1 MAASPQLVSVVALAV
16 AGVAVA
22 SALWCWRALAL
33 ARRERAAMEDRL
45 KRERAQQAAADAAAR
60 ASLEA
65 ERELVGLKAR
75 FVSLVSHEFRTP
87 LGIIMSAVELLKNY
101 RDRLPAE
108 KQLELLEDI
117 LGSTRRM
124 SSLMEQ
130 VLLLGRVDAGKI
142 AVQPVPVDLPDLLA
156 RIADEQRSATG
167 ARCPILVTTEGDLDA
182 ARADVSLL
190 RHVVSNLVSNAV
202 KYSPDGAEVR
212 ISLRREAGLAR
223 FEIVDRGI
231 GIPEADQARLFEAF
245 HRAGNVGEIPG
256 SGLGLLIVKRC
267 VELHAGRIELRSRVG
282 EGTTFVVVLPLF
294 GVGGQ
299 APAEAERAPRSMAS
313 RIVA

>member
-1 MAASPQLVSVVALAV
+1 MAASPHLVSLGAVTV
-16 AGVAVA
+16 AGLAVA
-22 SALWCWRALAL
+22 SAIWCWRSLLL
-33 ARRERAAMEDRL
+33 ARRERAAMAEML
-45 KRERAQQAAADAAAR
+45 ERERAQQTAAATAAR

-101 RDRLPAE
+101 RDRLPPE
-108 KQLELLEDI
+108 KQHELLEDI
-117 LGSTRRM
+117 LASTRRM

-156 RIADEQRSATG
+156 KIADEQRSASG
-167 ARCPILVTTEGDLDA
+167 GRCPILVTTGAELGQ
-182 ARADVSLL
+182 ARADVGLL
-190 RHVVSNLVSNAV
+190 RHIVSNLVSNAV

-212 ISLRREAGLAR
+212 VALRREAGFAR
-223 FEIVDRGI
+223 LDVVDRGI

-267 VELHAGRIELRSRVG
+267 VELHGGRIAVRSRVG
-282 EGTTFVVVLPLF
+282 EGTTFEVDLPLF
-294 GVGGQ
+294 TADGQ
-299 APAEAERAPRSMAS
+299 GPAEAERAPRSMAS